1 MPHMITLD
9 QAGHIW
15 LTDVGL
21 HQVFKF
27 DAQGKLL
34 LTLGKRLEPG
44 SGSGE
49 LFCKPTQV
57 SFDINDLTS
66 TLHFCQCMAGM
77 HILTLSYAYML
88 DLGD

>member
-1 MPHMITLD
+1 MPHMISVD

-21 HQVFKF
+21 HQVFKY

-44 SGSGE
+44 SGSGGM
-49 LFCKPTQV
+49 FCKPTQV
-57 SFDINDLTS
+57 SQQK
-66 TLHFCQCMAGM
+66 QCLYSNCNALCTNR
-77 HILTLSYAYML
+77 HARVIHCCPKA
-88 DLGD
+88 